1 MNAPLRSA
9 SLARF
14 VARSG
19 LIDGFDAVELA
30 DRHGGARA
38 LFARRGATLLD
49 WTVTHEG
56 QPLALTDG
64 YADPAELAGQN
75 GVRNGI
81 VAPFPNRIAAS
92 RYCFGGQAHDLQPG
106 VAEGQRLIYHGFLRN
121 LDMQVAELRESA
133 AESAVAFSARIRPGD
148 FAGYPFALDL
158 QVEASLGPHG
168 LALTITAHNIGDA
181 PAPYAAGWHPYFRL
195 GNAPLDR
202 LELTIPACQ
211 AILTDEALIP
221 LADDA
226 AYAPLFGQPAL
237 DFRRP
242 RPLGCQVLDTCYAD
256 LQAEPDG
263 LIRSRLHDPV
273 TGHGLNVWQRGGLVH
288 LFTGD
293 TLARDPRRSVAIEPV
308 EVMANA
314 FNRPELAE
322 AISLAPGA
330 TRSFNCGAD
339 FEAAAH
345 SSTPSS
351 NPKAVPTA

>member
-19 LIDGFDAVELA
+19 LIDGFDAVELV

-38 LFARRGATLLD
+38 LFARRGATLLN

-64 YADPAELAGQN
+64 YAAPAEMAGQN

-81 VAPFPNRIAAS
+81 MAPFPNRIAAGH
-92 RYCFGGQAHDLQPG
+92 YGFGGQPHDLLPG
-106 VAEGQRLIYHGFLRN
+106 VAEGQRLIYHGFLKN
-121 LDMQVAELRESA
+121 LDMQVAELREGTA
-133 AESAVAFSARIRPGD
+133 QAAVAFTARIRPGD

-158 QVEASLGPHG
+158 QVEARLTPRG
-168 LALTITAHNIGDA
+168 LALAITAHNAGDA
-181 PAPYAAGWHPYFRL
+181 PAPYAAGWHPYVRL

-211 AILTDEALIP
+211 TVLTDEALIP
-221 LADDA
+221 LAGDA
-226 AYAPLFGQPAL
+226 AYAPLAGQPAL

-242 RPLGCQVLDTCYAD
+242 RPLGCQVLDNCYAD
-256 LQAEPDG
+256 LQAGPDG
-263 LIRSRLHDPV
+263 LIRSRLHDPA
-273 TGHGLNVWQRGGLVH
+273 TGHSLTVWQGGGLVH

-293 TLARDPRRSVAIEPV
+293 TLARNPRRSVAIEPV
-308 EVMANA
+308 EVMTNA

-330 TRSFNCGAD
+330 TRSFSCGAD
-339 FEAAAH
+339 FQAAAR
-345 SSTPSS
+345 SSTPPS

>member
-14 VARSG
+14 TARSG

-30 DRHGGARA
+30 DRQGGARA

-49 WTVTHEG
+49 WTVSHQG

-64 YADPAELAGQN
+64 YADPAELAGQD

-81 VAPFPNRIAAS
+81 MAPFPNRVAAG
-92 RYCFGGQAHDLQPG
+92 RYSFGSQTYDFLPG
-106 VAEGQRLIYHGFLRN
+106 VEGQRLIYHGFLRN
-121 LDMQVAELRESA
+121 LDMAVVELRESA
-133 AESAVAFSARIRPGD
+133 AEATVAFTARIRPGD
-148 FAGYPFALDL
+148 FAGYPYALDL
-158 QVEASLGPHG
+158 QVEASLGPRG
-168 LALTITAHNIGDA
+168 LALTITAHNAGDV

-195 GNAPLDR
+195 GDAPVDR
-202 LELTIPACQ
+202 LELTISACQ
-211 AILTDEALIP
+211 TVLTDEALIP
-221 LADDA
+221 LASDA
-226 AYAPLFGQPAL
+226 AYAPLSGQPAL

-242 RPLGCQVLDTCYAD
+242 RPLGCQVLDHCYAD
-256 LQAEPDG
+256 LQAGPDG

-273 TGHGLNVWQRGGLVH
+273 TGHSLTVWQRGGLVH

-308 EVMANA
+308 EAMTNA

-322 AISLAPGA
+322 AIRLAPGA
-330 TRSFNCGAD
+330 TRSFTCGAE
-339 FEAAAH
+339 FHAAAH
-345 SSTPSS
+345 SSTPPS
-351 NPKAVPTA
+351 NPNAVPTA